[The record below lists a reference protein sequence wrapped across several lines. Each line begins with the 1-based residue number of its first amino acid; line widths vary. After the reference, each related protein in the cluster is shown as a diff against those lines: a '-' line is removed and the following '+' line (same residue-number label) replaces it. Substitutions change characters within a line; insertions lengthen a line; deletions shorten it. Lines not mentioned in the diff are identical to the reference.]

1 MASEVEMTPEADN
14 KSFTTRLWE
23 LPVAMAA
30 VGQLTEIYSAV
41 KERNS
46 VTRMACNA
54 GESTIQMANAAT
66 KPIIEAANSYSLSKP
81 IVGTVECAAG
91 KIDRVASETLAKVEE
106 KCPIITKTPTEIKA
120 TVTNTASE
128 YFSKVQNSSVV
139 KMMVAT
145 SDGMFNV
152 TEVLA
157 EAVLPTDGNCEED
170 MKELET
176 ADEDATKGVIVRA
189 QNLKRM
195 VMRRGTRKL
204 KHYKNRGKTTLMSYG
219 PIKFS
224 VDTVSSLQGHV
235 SSLIGKTTD
244 ASKKVY
250 SASMYIPNLAIGLTG
265 EVVVSAKEL
274 VFALT
279 EAHSITD
286 MPAAVANVMVKAVQP
301 ISDAK
306 DRLVGHVFV
315 PPQVMTTYLLSSRPI
330 QWIIPQIVSVEDMS
344 NMELT
349 VDEVDTTESEGN
361 ENEKESS

>member
-1 MASEVEMTPEADN
+1 MASEVEMTPETDG
-14 KSFTTRLWE
+14 KSFTTRFWE

-30 VGQLTEIYSAV
+30 VGQLTELYNAV

-46 VTRMACNA
+46 VTRLACNA

-66 KPIIEAANSYSLSKP
+66 KPIIEAASSYSISKP
-81 IVGTVECAAG
+81 IVGTVECAAAT
-91 KIDRVASETLAKVEE
+91 IDRVASETLAKVEE
-106 KCPIITKTPTEIKA
+106 KCPIITKTPTEIKT
-120 TVTNTASE
+120 TVSDTASE
-128 YFSKVQNSSVV
+128 YYNKVQNSSVV

-145 SDGMFNV
+145 TDGMLNI
-152 TEVLA
+152 TEGFA
-157 EAVLPTDGNCEED
+157 DIALPTDGNDYED
-170 MKELET
+170 IKEVE
-176 ADEDATKGVIVRA
+176 AAIEDATKGAIVRVH
-189 QNLKRM
+189 NLKKR
-195 VMRRGTRKL
+195 VMRRGRRQL
-204 KHYKNRGKTTLMSYG
+204 KHYHNRGKTTLMSYR

-224 VDTVSSLQGHV
+224 VDTVNCVQEQV
-235 SSLIGKTTD
+235 SSLIGKTSD

-250 SASMYIPNLAIGLTG
+250 SASMYIPNMALALTG
-265 EVVVSAKEL
+265 DVIVSAKEL

-279 EAHSITD
+279 EAHSVTD
-286 MPAAVANVMVKAVQP
+286 MPAAVASVMMKAVQP

-361 ENEKESS
+361 ENEKETS